1 MKQFLWTNKVM
12 LLILLFDQAVS
23 SRTSNWPKYKQI
35 WQELLQIEY
44 CVQHHSMTLSSTFV
58 LVSLAFLW
66 FFNYAFIREYIF
78 MGHYNFHD
86 AWNTC

>member
-12 LLILLFDQAVS
+12 LLILLFDQSVS

-44 CVQHHSMTLSSTFV
+44 CATSFYDIIIHFCASESG
-58 LVSLAFLW
+58 
-66 FFNYAFIREYIF
+66 IF
-78 MGHYNFHD
+78 MVF
-86 AWNTC
+86 